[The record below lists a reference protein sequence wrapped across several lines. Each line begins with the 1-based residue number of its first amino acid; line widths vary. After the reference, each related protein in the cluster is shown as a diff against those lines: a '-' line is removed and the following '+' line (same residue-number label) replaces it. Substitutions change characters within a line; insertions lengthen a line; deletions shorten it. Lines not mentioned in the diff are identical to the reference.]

1 MRFSDWP
8 KVTWLVTGGF
18 EVGTRSVNSSRSP
31 ESLCLL
37 SVCGVFSGGCASLS
51 RSALPRSHVTLQVSS
66 FSISTHRAHPDCHP
80 LFLILMLTRIFSETS
95 FPFPHFTRK
104 LCFLQECR
112 RWLHG
117 YKVCEVASVY
127 GSNSDNVLSQF
138 QEFSSAKHLQHIWMQ
153 GNGSQPR
160 GVFPPGDTGNS
171 GVIHG
176 SPQRL
181 GCYWH
186 LELDAKHPTMR
197 GCMTTNSAPTI
208 NAAEAEKCW
217 HNICPPEARCP
228 HVTSSFIDHQF
239 YNLGQF
245 S

>member
-1 MRFSDWP
+1 MN
-8 KVTWLVTGGF
+8 L
-18 EVGTRSVNSSRSP
+18 SRSP
-31 ESLCLL
+31 GAHACWVCVQWRLCVPFQI
-37 SVCGVFSGGCASLS
+37 STAPLS
-51 RSALPRSHVTLQVSS
+51 RHPAGVI
-66 FSISTHRAHPDCHP
+66 FISTHRAHPDCHP
-80 LFLILMLTRIFSETS
+80 LFPILMLAGIFSETS
-95 FPFPHFTRK
+95 FSLPPFTRK

-117 YKVCEVASVY
+117 YKVCEVASVC
-127 GSNSDNVLSQF
+127 GSNSDNVLSRF
-138 QEFSSAKHLQHIWMQ
+138 QEFASVKHLRHIWMQ

-160 GVFPPGDTGNS
+160 GILPPGDTGNS
-171 GVIHG
+171 GVIPG
-176 SPQRL
+176 SLRWL

-186 LELDAKHPTMR
+186 LELDTKHLAMH

-217 HNICPPEARCP
+217 HKMCPPEATCP
-228 HVTSSFIDHQF
+228 RIISSFIAYQF